1 MKRNID
7 TLMKKMKIDAIYAE
21 GASSRDTTVYYLFNG
36 VTITGH
42 YLKKRGK
49 PAYVIHYPIEREE
62 AKKTGL
68 KCINI
73 NTYDAKK
80 IYDRY
85 KDSVKAHA
93 VVTKHIF
100 ADHNVKGRVVF
111 YGNSSPGSG
120 YAYLRQLVKLDRNIK
135 IVHEQHKSLIT
146 LARETKDEK
155 EVDRIKKAGSGVR
168 KAFNAAITG
177 VRSMKV
183 KNDVIV
189 KKNGKKLLIGDLKN
203 LLRKELYAQNL
214 FDTEGMIVAQGRDAG
229 VPHNSG
235 KDREVVKLG
244 KTIVFDIFPQER
256 GGGYFFDFTRT
267 ICFGYAPK
275 NVIKHFRI
283 VCEAQDYAFDILRVG
298 TRTVSIERKLCKFFE
313 KMGHTTFLTDPKTQ
327 VGYCHNL
334 GHGIGLNVHE
344 SPTFGLSKTNTD
356 KIVPGMVFTV
366 EPGVYYPHHGF
377 GIRLEDIVYVSRTG
391 KIINLTNYPR
401 KLVVEL

>member
-7 TLMKKMKIDAIYAE
+7 ILMKKMKIDAIYAE
-21 GASSRDTTVYYLFNG
+21 GASSRDTTMYYLLNG
-36 VTITGH
+36 VNIAGH

-80 IYDRY
+80 IYDKY
-85 KDSVKAHA
+85 NDTEKAHA
-93 VVTKHIF
+93 VLTKHIF
-100 ADHNVKGRVVF
+100 TNHNVKGRVVF
-111 YGNSSPGSG
+111 YGNSSPGSA
-120 YAYLRQLVKLDRNIK
+120 YAYLQQLTKLDRNIK
-135 IVHEQHKSLIT
+135 VVHEQKKSLIT
-146 LARETKDEK
+146 HARETKDEK
-155 EVDRIKKAGSGVR
+155 EVDRIKRAGRGVT
-168 KAFNAAITG
+168 KAFNAVINA

-189 KKNGKKLLIGDLKN
+189 KKSGKRLLIGDLKS

-214 FDTEGMIVAQGRDAG
+214 FDTAGMIIAQGRDAG

-244 KTIVFDIFPQER
+244 KTIVFDIYPQER

-275 NVIKHFRI
+275 NLIEHFRA
-283 VCEAQDYAFDILRVG
+283 VRKAQDYAFDILRVG
-298 TRTVSIERKLCKFFE
+298 KKTVSIERKLCTFFE
-313 KMGHTTFLTDPKTQ
+313 KMGHTTFLSNPKTQ
-327 VGYCHNL
+327 IGYCHNL
-334 GHGIGLNVHE
+334 GHGIGLNIHE
-344 SPTFGLSKTNTD
+344 SPAFGLSKTNTD
-356 KIVPGMVFTV
+356 KIIPGMVFTV
-366 EPGVYYPHHGF
+366 EPGIYYPQHGF
-377 GIRLEDIVYVSRTG
+377 GIRLEDVVYVSRTG
-391 KIINLTNYPR
+391 KIINLTHYPR